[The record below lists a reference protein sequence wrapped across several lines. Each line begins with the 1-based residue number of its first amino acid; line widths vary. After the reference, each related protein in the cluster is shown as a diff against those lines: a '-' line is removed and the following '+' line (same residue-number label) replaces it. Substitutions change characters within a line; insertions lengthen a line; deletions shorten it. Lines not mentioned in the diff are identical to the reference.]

1 MEQPLSLR
9 RYFAYG
15 VAGGIFAAIIQFIGA
30 MLLNVPF
37 PPEAIFKLLITP
49 VPGSIQSVAV
59 DNLGEYAKYT
69 AFLSA
74 SIGYVVGYG
83 VLGALARYL
92 SYKFQQAKSQMI
104 LLVTLICPTV
114 LGLGLE
120 TLVASSFSSLASGL
134 GWFIST
140 ALIVLSNAVNSTVFV
155 RYSNRQ
161 MVRQIPPTLSRTNDV
176 RAASSFRRGF
186 LRKAVIVTAAAVVAV
201 IGAKVGLSIF
211 SGEPVIQNN
220 NPIPVN
226 PQSATTT
233 TTTSIP
239 ASTVTS
245 AGSTTTEGLPSVFL
259 DPRISNLLNS
269 ELTDTR
275 IFYRVDIDPIPPQL
289 DFDQW
294 TLNVHGKVSNP
305 LTLDKTALLSLPATD
320 EYSTFECVSNT
331 INPPAGLIS
340 NGKWTGVQIAT
351 LLNQASLLPDA
362 QCVIFRSADGYSVG
376 IPLERAM
383 HPQSLLAYMMND
395 DSLPNEHGFPVRAV
409 IPGLYGMMSAKWLTD
424 IEVTDQVYLG
434 YWQERGWSNDAVI
447 NTTSII
453 YYPAQLGQVSATNG
467 PIPIAGV
474 AFAGDRSIS
483 KVEVSVDGG
492 QTWAQAFLK
501 PPLSPYSWVL
511 WAYPWTPS
519 GSGSYNIMVR
529 ATDGT
534 GQLQDQTA
542 TDPYPNGATG
552 YNQVQVSVAE

>member
-1 MEQPLSLR
+1 MERSLSLR
-9 RYFAYG
+9 RYFIYG
-15 VAGGIFAAIIQFIGA
+15 VAGGFLAAIIQFIGA

-37 PPEAIFKLLITP
+37 PPEAIFKLLIAP
-49 VPGSIQSVAV
+49 VPGSVQSVV
-59 DNLGEYAKYT
+59 VENLGEYAKYT
-69 AFLSA
+69 AFVSA
-74 SIGYVVGYG
+74 SIAYVLGYG
-83 VLGALARYL
+83 VLGALAGYFG
-92 SYKFQQAKSQMI
+92 YKSKQARSSLI
-104 LLVTLICPTV
+104 LLITLIFPTV

-120 TLVASSFSSLASGL
+120 TLVASSVSTLSSSFGWISAAVLILLA
-134 GWFIST
+134 
-140 ALIVLSNAVNSTVFV
+140 NAVNSTVFI
-155 RYSNRQ
+155 RYSNRAIIQ
-161 MVRQIPPTLSRTNDV
+161 QIPTTRSATTDV
-176 RAASSFRRGF
+176 KAVSSYRRGF
-186 LRKAVIVTAAAVVAV
+186 LTKSVIVAAAAVVAI

-211 SGEPVIQNN
+211 SGQPVVQSN

-226 PQSATTT
+226 PQSITTT
-233 TTTSIP
+233 TAIPTS
-239 ASTVTS
+239 SGVTS
-245 AGSTTTEGLPSVFL
+245 TASATTEGLPSVFM

-289 DFDQW
+289 NFDEW

-305 LTLDKTALLSLPATD
+305 LTLDNTAFLALPATD

-331 INPPAGLIS
+331 INPPAALIS

-351 LLNQASLLPDA
+351 LLNQAALLPEA
-362 QCVIFRSADGYSVG
+362 QYVIFRSADGYSVG

-395 DSLPNEHGFPVRAV
+395 NSLPNEHGFPVRAV
-409 IPGLYGMMSAKWLTD
+409 IPGLYGMMSAKWITD

-447 NTTSII
+447 KTTSII
-453 YYPAQLGQVSATNG
+453 YYPTQLGQVSATNG
-467 PIPIAGV
+467 IIPIAGI

-492 QTWAQAFLK
+492 QTWNEAFLK

-511 WAYPWTPS
+511 WAYPLTPP
-519 GSGSYNIMVR
+519 GPGSYTILVR

-542 TDPYPNGATG
+542 TNPYPNGATG
-552 YNQVQVSVAE
+552 YNQVQTSVVQ